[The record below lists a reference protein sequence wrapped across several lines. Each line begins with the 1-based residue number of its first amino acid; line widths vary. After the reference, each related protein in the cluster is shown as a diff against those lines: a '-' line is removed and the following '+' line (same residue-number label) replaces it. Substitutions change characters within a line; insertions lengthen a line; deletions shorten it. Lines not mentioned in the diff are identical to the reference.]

1 MDHGLIRLGCYEPG
15 HDSDAAAIADLFNR
29 CRIRCEVLA
38 DLRYGRWEKLIW
50 NVPFNGLGAALD
62 LTADR
67 LIASSHGIALVTDL
81 MGEIVAT
88 ARSIGVELSSE
99 LIRLK
104 IEQTR
109 TMGPYK
115 TSMQIDRNCGR
126 PMEIEAIIA
135 KPLAIAHERCVAT
148 PLLEL
153 LCRELTLMNP

>member
-1 MDHGLIRLGCYEPG
+1 
-15 HDSDAAAIADLFNR
+15 
-29 CRIRCEVLA
+29 
-38 DLRYGRWEKLIW
+38 
-50 NVPFNGLGAALD
+50 
-62 LTADR
+62 
-67 LIASSHGIALVTDL
+67 
-81 MGEIVAT
+81 
-88 ARSIGVELSSE
+88 VELSSE

>member
-1 MDHGLIRLGCYEPG
+1 
-15 HDSDAAAIADLFNR
+15 
-29 CRIRCEVLA
+29 V
-38 DLRYGRWEKLIW
+38 RYGRWEKLIW

-67 LIASSHGIALVTDL
+67 LIANSHGTELVTDL
-81 MGEIVAT
+81 MEEIIAI
-88 ARSIGVELSSE
+88 AKSIGVHLPAD

-135 KPLAIAHERCVAT
+135 KPLAIAQKRGVAT